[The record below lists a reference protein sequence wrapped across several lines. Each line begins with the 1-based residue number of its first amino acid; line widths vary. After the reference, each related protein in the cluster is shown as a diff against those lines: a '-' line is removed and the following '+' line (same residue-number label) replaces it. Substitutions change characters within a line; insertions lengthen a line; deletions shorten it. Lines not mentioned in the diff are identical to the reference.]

1 MSVMHIPHTRQRG
14 ISLIELLIGIAI
26 GLITLAVAMGALMA
40 SRSVTGTATDASQ
53 LQQQASHV
61 FRIFGQQL
69 RQAGSLRLNLATQ
82 KDDTATTFD
91 ANDLVAFE
99 ASASG
104 FDPKV
109 DVLNGLDT
117 PGANAY
123 KLTTGYRNYKEPV
136 YPSNALESLQ
146 RDCLGQQDSTNL
158 NRIQSRFVLDGSN
171 LMCAGSGAPQPI
183 ASNVAN
189 FQVRYLVQ
197 TFPGNKGTPHLRYVN
212 AAGVGSNWSNVYAV
226 EICIVLFGTEIL
238 PDGGS
243 YTDCPSADGTSTN
256 TLTGS
261 LNAPRTNRLH
271 KVFRSVFQLRSQGLL
286 TSY

>member
-1 MSVMHIPHTRQRG
+1 MHIQHNHQKG

-40 SRSVTGTATDASQ
+40 SRSVTGTVADASQ
-53 LQQQASHV
+53 LQQQASHI

-82 KDDTATTFD
+82 KADTATTYD

-104 FDPKV
+104 FDTKV
-109 DVLNGLDT
+109 DVLSGIDN

-123 KLTTGYRNYKEPV
+123 KLTAGYRNYKEPI
-136 YPSNALESLQ
+136 YPSSALESLQ
-146 RDCLGQQDSTNL
+146 RDCLGQQDNANP

-171 LMCAGSGAPQPI
+171 LMCAGSGLPQPI

-189 FQVRYLVQ
+189 FQVRYLLQ
-197 TFPGNKGTPHLRYVN
+197 SFPGSKGEPHLRYVN
-212 AAGVGSNWSNVYAV
+212 ATDVGNNWSNVYAV
-226 EICIVLFGTEIL
+226 EICLVLFGTEIL
-238 PDGGS
+238 PEGGS
-243 YTDCPSADGTSTN
+243 YTDCPSADGTSANIATN
-256 TLTGS
+256 S
-261 LNAPRTNRLH
+261 LNTPRTNRLH
-271 KVFRSVFQLRSQGLL
+271 KTFRTVFQLRSQGLL

>member
-1 MSVMHIPHTRQRG
+1 MHIQYIHQRG
-14 ISLIELLIGIAI
+14 LSLIELLIGIAI

-40 SRSVTGTATDASQ
+40 SRSVTGTVTDASQ

-82 KDDTATTFD
+82 KPDTEVTFD
-91 ANDLVAFE
+91 VNDLVAFE
-99 ASASG
+99 ASALG
-104 FDPKV
+104 FDPKA
-109 DVLNGLDT
+109 DVLSGIDS
-117 PGANAY
+117 PGKNAY

-136 YPSNALESLQ
+136 YPNNALESLQ
-146 RDCLGQQDSTNL
+146 RDCLGQQDSAVP
-158 NRIQSRFVLDGSN
+158 NRIRSRFVLDGTN

-189 FQVRYLVQ
+189 FQVRYLLQ
-197 TFPGNKGTPHLRYVN
+197 TFPGSKGSPQMQYVN
-212 AAGVGSNWSNVYAV
+212 AAGVGNNWSNVYAI

-243 YTDCPSADGTSTN
+243 YTDCPAANGTTTN
-256 TLTGS
+256 TLTNS

-271 KVFRSVFQLRSQGLL
+271 KAFRTVFQLRSQGLL